1 MYVWMIIVNK
11 DGHAYSYSKKIF
23 ETKEECDAYIKE
35 IIDKKNAEEK
45 EELTKTHISDHHNFL
60 MRLFNWLFYTPYT
73 PKKKVK
79 STDLSTLSSR
89 AISKIQKGGFIYNI
103 IGFDKETNK
112 LKLELDGFLMDEE

>member
-1 MYVWMIIVNK
+1 MDVWMIVDK
-11 DGHAYSYSKKIF
+11 DEPHTYGYSRKIF

-45 EELTKTHISDHHNFL
+45 EEPIKSYISNHLLT
-60 MRLFNWLFYTPYT
+60 RLFNFLFYTPYT
-73 PKKKVK
+73 PKKKIK

-89 AISKIQKGGFIYNI
+89 AINKIQKDGFIYNI

-112 LKLELDGFLMDEE
+112 LKLELDGFLMDED